1 MTFRWPWRLKLT
13 SNHQTNIFIWF
24 LDPKNPLRMVSF
36 VILTYFIFPIWP
48 PAAILNFSKR
58 SIVRIGHHVRNWSL
72 DTILHESSVK
82 KTISVGNWFSQKRP
96 NFPQTTMIFWF
107 IKLIEIYLIKWM
119 KWPIK
124 IFQCIF
130 WNIWLS
136 QNIKKY
142 TANERWDQMQ

>member
-1 MTFRWPWRLKLT
+1 MTFRWPWRLNLT

-24 LDPKNPLRMVSF
+24 LDPKNPLKMVSF

-96 NFPQTTMIFWF
+96 NFPQTTVVLADTILTIHTSSLGKIGPFLAEDISDWYSFFYTWF
-107 IKLIEIYLIKWM
+107 M
-119 KWPIK
+119 
-124 IFQCIF
+124 
-130 WNIWLS
+130 
-136 QNIKKY
+136 
-142 TANERWDQMQ
+142 

>member
-24 LDPKNPLRMVSF
+24 LDPKNPLKMVSF

-82 KTISVGNWFSQKRP
+82 KTISVGNWFRQKRP
-96 NFPQTTMIFWF
+96 NFPQTIFHVYVHVYVCVYVGIRRMCRLLF
-107 IKLIEIYLIKWM
+107 IILFYLFI
-119 KWPIK
+119 
-124 IFQCIF
+124 
-130 WNIWLS
+130 
-136 QNIKKY
+136 
-142 TANERWDQMQ
+142 